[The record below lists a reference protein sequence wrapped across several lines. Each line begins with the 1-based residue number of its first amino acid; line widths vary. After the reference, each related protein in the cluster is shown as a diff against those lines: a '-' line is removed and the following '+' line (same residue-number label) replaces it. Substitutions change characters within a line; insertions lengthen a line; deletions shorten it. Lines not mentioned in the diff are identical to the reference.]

1 MDRKSTKY
9 PAIGQAVVAAAL
21 FGISAPVSKLIL
33 EHISPYML
41 SSLLYFGA
49 GLGMLLVGGFRKIM
63 KVENKEAKLSR
74 KELPYI
80 VLMVLIDTA
89 APILLLLGLKTTT
102 ASSASL
108 LYNFEI
114 VATAVIALLVF
125 RENVG
130 KRLWIA
136 IIIITVSSMILSV
149 SDIRSLSFSPGA
161 ILVLLGCISWGLE
174 NNVTRKLS
182 IKDPLHVALIK
193 GFGAGT
199 GALVVALLANGL
211 VWDAIYV
218 IAGLVLGFFAYGISV
233 FLYITAQRSLGAAR
247 TSSYYA
253 VAPFI
258 GAILSFILFSDQIT
272 IAFAIAFLLMI
283 IGVLFAISEKHTHP
297 HSHPFLVHDHK
308 HSHDDGHH
316 FHTHEE
322 KVTGEHSHPHT
333 HQPLEHTH
341 EHTPDIHHT
350 HSH

>member
-74 KELPYI
+74 KELSYI